1 MAKQLPQGKSDKSKV
16 VTGRKSLPDD
26 QRKQTIGVGL
36 RQSEIERLDKER
48 QLQGASNG
56 VIIEQSVFARS
67 CILAHFALL
76 DLYKEGYVAPQVLD
90 KVRARMAQ
98 EAQATSK

>member
-1 MAKQLPQGKSDKSKV
+1 MSKQLPTGKSNKDKV
-16 VTGRKSLPDD
+16 VTGRKYLPDD

-67 CILAHFALL
+67 CIMAYLALL
-76 DLYKEGYVAPQVLD
+76 DAIKDGSIAPGVLQ
-90 KVRARMAQ
+90 KIRERLAREAMATQ
-98 EAQATSK
+98 